1 MALSGQNSEHT
12 LTVLEEIYRQSGN
25 GPAGS
30 HPKANRRERFRFA
43 NVVAPLTI
51 GFGVLTLV
59 VGVVQLRASL
69 RFPVAR
75 ISQLAPPSLSD
86 FTALNPASLALGEAP
101 DTDGD
106 GLTDLEEQALGTSAY
121 LEDTDSDGQPDRAEV
136 NAGTDPTCPEGQTCM
151 PTAAPEAAATP
162 VAAPAVGVPG
172 FDPVAV
178 RDQLRRAG
186 LSEDLLAG
194 FSDQQL
200 EEVYREVVNE
210 QEAGAP
216 AAAGAP
222 VPPIEEQ
229 IPQGEDLRQ
238 LLLQQGM
245 PKDSLDQLS
254 DDQLQQMLQEVIA
267 GDFSTQAQ

>member
-1 MALSGQNSEHT
+1 MSGQNSENT
-12 LTVLEEIYRQSGN
+12 LTVLEEIYRQSGSD
-25 GPAGS
+25 PAHSRPRAKG
-30 HPKANRRERFRFA
+30 HRRFRFA
-43 NVVAPLTI
+43 NAVAPLTI
-51 GFGVLTLV
+51 GFGVLTLA

-69 RFPVAR
+69 RFPLAR
-75 ISQLAPPSLSD
+75 IVNQVPPSLTD
-86 FTALNPASLALGEAP
+86 FTAFNPATLALGQAP

-106 GLTDLEEQALGTSAY
+106 GLTDPEEQALGTSAY
-121 LEDTDSDGQPDRAEV
+121 LEDSDSDGRRDRDEV
-136 NAGTDPTCPEGQTCM
+136 TAGTDPNCPEGQTCV
-151 PTAAPEAAATP
+151 AAAGPDTAATP
-162 VAAPAVGVPG
+162 AAVPPASAPG

-186 LSEDLLAG
+186 LSEELLAG

-210 QEAGAP
+210 QGTGAP
-216 AAAGAP
+216 AGPGVTLPSVEAQLP
-222 VPPIEEQ
+222 K
-229 IPQGEDLRQ
+229 GEDLRQ

-267 GDFSTQAQ
+267 GDTNAQAQ